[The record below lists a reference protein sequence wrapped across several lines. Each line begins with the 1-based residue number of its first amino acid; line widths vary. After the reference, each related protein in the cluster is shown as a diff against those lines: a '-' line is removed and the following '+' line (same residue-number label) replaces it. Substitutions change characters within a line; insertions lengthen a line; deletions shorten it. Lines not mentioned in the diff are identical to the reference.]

1 MIVLAWNCRGL
12 GNPRAVRDL
21 RRMLKLKKPNVV
33 FLMETKLGKNKME
46 LIRIKMGF
54 SNLFVVDSVGRSGGL
69 ALLWDDDTELEIQN
83 YSRRHINAVL
93 SPTDGVAP
101 WKFTGFYGHPDV
113 QKRHEAWGLLRHLAS
128 LEPVA
133 WLCAG
138 DFNEIV
144 DISEK
149 FGGAGRA
156 AGQMNNFSETLAYC
170 NLMDLGNRGHFFTWN
185 NGQEGGSFT
194 QERLDRVVAN
204 STWCEMFQ
212 VVDIAN
218 EVATSSDHTPFFI
231 TINGGPVRRRQ
242 NRRFFYAAEW
252 GMEKECKQIIK
263 QVWRQ
268 KSTQENK
275 LQALQNSFERCKS
288 QLMSWQRKNRGSTEN
303 ILQEKHKELV
313 DL

>member
-1 MIVLAWNCRGL
+1 
-12 GNPRAVRDL
+12 
-21 RRMLKLKKPNVV
+21 
-33 FLMETKLGKNKME
+33 
-46 LIRIKMGF
+46 
-54 SNLFVVDSVGRSGGL
+54 
-69 ALLWDDDTELEIQN
+69 
-83 YSRRHINAVL
+83 
-93 SPTDGVAP
+93 
-101 WKFTGFYGHPDV
+101 
-113 QKRHEAWGLLRHLAS
+113 LRHLAG

-133 WLCAG
+133 WLCAR
-138 DFNEIV
+138 DFNEIA

-170 NLMDLGNRGHFFTWN
+170 NLLDMRNKGHFFTWN

-204 STWCEMFQ
+204 STRCEMYQ
-212 VVDIAN
+212 SVDVAN
-218 EVATSSDHTPFFI
+218 EEATSSDHTPFFI
-231 TINGGPVRRRQ
+231 TINGGPIRRRQ
-242 NRRFFYAAEW
+242 KRRFFYAAEW